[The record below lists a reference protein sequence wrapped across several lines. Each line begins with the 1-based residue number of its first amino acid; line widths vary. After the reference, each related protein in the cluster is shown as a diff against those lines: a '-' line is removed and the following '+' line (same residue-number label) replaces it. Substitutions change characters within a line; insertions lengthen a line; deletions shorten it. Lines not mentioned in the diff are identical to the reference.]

1 MASEKR
7 EILCAFEGRRRVVSF
22 IGNDDVQKENEELLK
37 AAKTAFSDLLSKDS
51 GSNYYLQ
58 VKTVNEGV
66 LKYNLIHIMYIICR
80 LRTRSMD

>member
-1 MASEKR
+1 MHLRDGGEW
-7 EILCAFEGRRRVVSF
+7 CH
-22 IGNDDVQKENEELLK
+22 LLVTMMYKKKK

-58 VKTVNEGV
+58 VKTINEGV
-66 LKYNLIHIMYIICR
+66 LIYNIIHIMYIICR

>member
-22 IGNDDVQKENEELLK
+22 IGNDVQKENEELLK
-37 AAKTAFSDLLSKDS
+37 AAKTAFSDLLSKES

-58 VKTVNEGV
+58 VKTINEGV
-66 LKYNLIHIMYIICR
+66 LKYNIIHIMYIICR